1 MLLNFTMQATLLT
14 TCHTSL
20 QFILTIPDKLASYN
34 GGKFI
39 SKQAWMKAK
48 NSGATIKRSLIQ
60 GKALFK
66 PLV

>member
-48 NSGATIKRSLIQ
+48 NSGATIKR
-60 GKALFK
+60 
-66 PLV
+66 